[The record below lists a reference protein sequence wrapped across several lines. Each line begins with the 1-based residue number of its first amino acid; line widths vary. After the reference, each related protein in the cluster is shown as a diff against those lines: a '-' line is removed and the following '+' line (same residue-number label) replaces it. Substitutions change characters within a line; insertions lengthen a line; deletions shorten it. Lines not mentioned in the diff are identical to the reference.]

1 VTRTLVKLAFS
12 AGRAPLVMPLLA
24 VASTSSGQ
32 TEAARKFRAC
42 LNEDWKRA

>member
-1 VTRTLVKLAFS
+1 MMRTLVMLVFS
-12 AGRAPLVMPLLA
+12 AGSALSVMPLLT
-24 VASTSSGQ
+24 VAQTSSGQ